1 MATAGGDPHERLR
14 DDVRSLGGMLGET
27 LRLREGA
34 ALFEIVERVRALSKS
49 GRAGSD
55 RDLDALAAL
64 LRGLPV
70 ESAVPI
76 ARAFSHFLTL
86 ANIAEQHHRVRRR
99 RAYLRDPSA
108 APQRGSS
115 EETFTRLLA
124 RGISPDALHAATLAL
139 RVELV
144 LTAHPTAITRRTLIQ
159 KHLRIASALA
169 QQDRVDLTA
178 PEREEI
184 LASLRR
190 EVLAAWETDEI
201 RARRPTPVDETIA
214 GLLIFEQTLWD
225 AVPRFL
231 RALGGAL
238 TRTTGRG
245 LPLSAAPLRF
255 GSWMGGDRDGN
266 PTVTPEVTRLACS
279 VARWM
284 AADLY
289 EREIAALRSELSITV
304 ATPELR
310 ARANGAREPYR
321 AVLREVRDRLRA
333 TREHLGGELARADL
347 LKGDAARS
355 GAVRVSPYLSAAE
368 LIEPLELCHRSL
380 VETGQTVIA
389 DGRLTDVLRRIA
401 AFGVTLVRLDI
412 RQHAARHAAALD
424 AITRHRGLGAYLD
437 WDEPRRQAFLTAAL
451 RDQNPLAP
459 PDFPADEDVRE
470 VLDTFV
476 LAGEMHP
483 ESLAA
488 FVVSMAQAPSD
499 VLAVE
504 ALQARSTNRLRIV
517 PLFERVDDLGTAAG
531 TLRDLL
537 AIPEYRE
544 RIGRRQEVMI
554 GYSDSAKDGGRLAA
568 NWALYRAQESIVEVC
583 RDADVELTLFHGR
596 GGSISRGGGPTYL
609 AIQSQPPGSV
619 NGRLRVT
626 EQGEMIQA
634 QFGLPEIAARTLE
647 LYTTATLGAT
657 LDVPAPPEPRWRP
670 VIDRLAEDARGVYRE
685 VVYDDPR
692 FIEYFRTATPEV
704 ELGTVPIGS
713 RPVRRT
719 QEMGVDS
726 LRAIPWVFAWT
737 QTRLLLPSWLGTGEA
752 LTAALQRGEH
762 DVLREMYE
770 RWPFF
775 RSTLDLIAMV
785 LAESDARIAAEYD
798 RRLVPPALQ
807 EVGADLRQRLERTVT
822 SVLDVMGKERLLTEN
837 AVLRRSIEVRNP
849 YVYPINLVQ
858 IELLRRLREDKD
870 PDPQIANAFM
880 VTVNGIAAGMRN
892 TG

>member
-1 MATAGGDPHERLR
+1 
-14 DDVRSLGGMLGET
+14 
-27 LRLREGA
+27 
-34 ALFEIVERVRALSKS
+34 
-49 GRAGSD
+49 
-55 RDLDALAAL
+55 
-64 LRGLPV
+64 
-70 ESAVPI
+70 VPI

-99 RAYLRDPSA
+99 REYLRDPNA
-108 APQRGSS
+108 PPQRGSS
-115 EETFTRLLA
+115 DETFERLLA
-124 RGISPDALHAATLAL
+124 LGVTPDELHAATTAL

-159 KHLRIASALA
+159 KHLRIAGALA
-169 QQDRVDLTA
+169 SQDRVDLTA
-178 PEREEI
+178 PERAD
-184 LASLRR
+184 LVAALRR

-201 RARRPTPVDETIA
+201 RARRPTPVDEAIA

-231 RALGGAL
+231 RSLSGAL
-238 TRTTGRG
+238 TRATGRG
-245 LPLSAAPLRF
+245 LPLEAAPLRF

-266 PTVTPEVTRLACS
+266 PTVTPEVTRLACA

-289 EREIAALRSELSITV
+289 EREIAALRSELSVTA

-310 ARANGAREPYR
+310 ARANGSREPYR
-321 AVLREVRDRLRA
+321 AVLRDVRDRLRA
-333 TREHLGGELARADL
+333 TRDALGTELSRAEL
-347 LKGDAARS
+347 LKGDSEKAPTSR
-355 GAVRVSPYLSAAE
+355 VRPYLSAAE
-368 LIEPLELCHRSL
+368 FVEPLQLCYRSL
-380 VETGQTVIA
+380 VETGQSVIA
-389 DGRLTDVLRRIA
+389 EGRLTDVLRRTA
-401 AFGVTLVRLDI
+401 AFGLTLVRLDL
-412 RQHAARHAAALD
+412 RQHAARHAEALD
-424 AITRHRGLGAYLD
+424 AITRHRGLGSYLE
-437 WDEPRRQAFLTAAL
+437 WDEAHRQAFLVGAL
-451 RDQNPLAP
+451 RDHLPLASSELQ
-459 PDFPADEDVRE
+459 ADDDVRE
-470 VLDTFV
+470 VLETFE
-476 LAGEMHP
+476 LAGRMNP
-483 ESLAA
+483 ESLSA

-504 ALQARSTNRLRIV
+504 ALQSHSKNRLRAV
-517 PLFERVDDLGTAAG
+517 PLFERIDDLGRAAD
-531 TLRDLL
+531 TLRTLL
-537 AIPEYRE
+537 AIPEYRA
-544 RIGRRQEVMI
+544 RIGGRQEVMI
-554 GYSDSAKDGGRLAA
+554 GYSDSAKDGGRLAS

-583 RDADVELTLFHGR
+583 RDAHVELTLFHGR

-609 AIQSQPPGSV
+609 AIQSQPPGSIQ
-619 NGRLRVT
+619 GRLRVT

-634 QFGLPEIAARTLE
+634 QFGLPEIATRTLE

-657 LDVPAPPEPRWRP
+657 LEVPGPPNAAWRP
-670 VIDRLAEDARGVYRE
+670 VVDRLASAARAVYRTI
-685 VVYDDPR
+685 VYENPQ
-692 FIEYFRTATPEV
+692 FIEYFRTATPEL
-704 ELGTVPIGS
+704 ELASVPIGS

-719 QEMGVDS
+719 ADGGVDS

-752 LTAALQRGEH
+752 LNAAVEAGDA

-770 RWPFF
+770 EWPFF

-798 RRLVPPALQ
+798 RRLVPLELQ
-807 EVGADLRQRLERTVT
+807 PIGADLRQRLETT
-822 SVLDVMGKERLLTEN
+822 IQSVLRATGKERLLTEN

-858 IELLRRLREDKD
+858 IELLRRLRETDTAE
-870 PDPQIANAFM
+870 PQIANAFM